1 MMTLK
6 FSSWFVCV
14 ERALFYCLCVV
25 VFSFLRF
32 NTHEALKA
40 LEFCA
45 SMPVSEA
52 PALQEAELVFCAQ
65 QHEVANLV
73 LSGSHGAPG
82 EFVQCWRVRIDD
94 AEYSVRFDGCSQRSG
109 KQRAWVRC
117 PHTAHAP
124 CFKYK
129 QIDKFP
135 DELQCVAW
143 LAAWAHGAKR
153 AAVDQAFDKQAHNEF
168 VPAEDVV
175 TQALESGILLE

>member
-1 MMTLK
+1 
-6 FSSWFVCV
+6 
-14 ERALFYCLCVV
+14 
-25 VFSFLRF
+25 
-32 NTHEALKA
+32 
-40 LEFCA
+40 
-45 SMPVSEA
+45 MPVSEA

-73 LSGSHGAPG
+73 LRGSHGAPG

-153 AAVDQAFDKQAHNEF
+153 AAADQAFDKQAHNEF
-168 VPAEDVV
+168 VPAEDVL
-175 TQALESGILLE
+175 TQALEHSELVE